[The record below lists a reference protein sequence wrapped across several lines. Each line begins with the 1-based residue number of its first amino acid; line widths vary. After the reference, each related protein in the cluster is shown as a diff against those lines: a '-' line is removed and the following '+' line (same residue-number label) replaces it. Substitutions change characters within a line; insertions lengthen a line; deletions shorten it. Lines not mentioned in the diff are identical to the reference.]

1 MKTVGKR
8 SRREGVARRR
18 TTRTASAALIGAVV
32 LAGCGG
38 KDDGTAGSSAAAGN
52 QPLDAFRAQADVICA
67 AVSRELAQTE
77 LPHSFPADI
86 KEFDKKSR
94 TMLAVIEE
102 PFTKLVAIAPPAGQ
116 EAAFAR
122 FSTALTSAV
131 AEAKR
136 LRALVEAGNDDTD
149 ALWLPRTN
157 VATHHAKAMNE
168 AITLGLESCDE
179 LDYKEVPH

>member
-8 SRREGVARRR
+8 PRREGVTRRR

-38 KDDGTAGSSAAAGN
+38 NDGGSASSSAAAET
-52 QPLDAFRAQADVICA
+52 QPLDEFRAQADVICA
-67 AVSRELAQTE
+67 PVSKKLAKTE

-102 PFTKLVAIAPPAGQ
+102 PFTKLAAIAPPTGQ

-131 AEAKR
+131 AEAKQ
-136 LRALVEAGNDDTD
+136 LRTLVEADNDDTD

-157 VATHHAKAMNE
+157 VETHQAKAMNE
-168 AITLGLESCDE
+168 AITLGLKSCDE
-179 LDYKEVPH
+179 LDYKEASH